1 MYNKVALKENL
12 SLIDYFNLFE
22 DWNVDRGADGE
33 ENGFDLLNYVDF
45 HYFATRYGVKKALEC
60 QKVRRFWIGGN
71 NFTTPLKFPTTIEDA
86 KKLIENCVEEER
98 VILYPDIY
106 GKYYTYFDRYHP
118 NNKAKHEM
126 EYPVVLQWFTAF
138 LFPILTKFVWIDDTS
153 EYNTSEYDIMDN
165 ISNMA
170 YDFHNLYKKTEWA
183 TTFMDYLAHY
193 AYNHIE
199 EYFETCY
206 SENTLNKI
214 KKDIK
219 VCGYWYE

>member
-1 MYNKVALKENL
+1 MYKKVALKENL
-12 SLIDYFNLFE
+12 IIDDYFNLFE

-45 HYFATRYGVKKALEC
+45 HYFATRYGVKKALDC
-60 QKVRRFWIGGN
+60 QKEQRFWIGGN
-71 NFTTPLKFPTTIEDA
+71 NFPTAIKFPLTIVNA

-106 GKYYTYFDRYHP
+106 RKYYTYFDRYHP
-118 NNKAKHEM
+118 NYDAKSEL

-138 LFPILTKFVWIDDTS
+138 LFPILTRFVWTDDTS
-153 EYNTSEYDIMDN
+153 ENEIMDN
-165 ISNMA
+165 IANMA
-170 YDFHNLYKKTEWA
+170 YDFHKLYKQTQWE

-206 SENTLNKI
+206 SENTFNKI

-219 VCGYWYE
+219 VCEYWNE